1 MGAYILSTPSSA
13 RLFCVT
19 FTPFPPSP
27 PPTHTDTHTGKD
39 IHTLRRLALLHPKL
53 IALATKSSVRSWR
66 GGEGYMWGQ
75 GRAAWGAGPHGA
87 DRMGNGAI
95 EEGER
100 PHGLVKEGRGR
111 PKGLSQKEDGDR
123 VGHFGGHNSSSRAR
137 RRGRQDKGGRQEK
150 KEAREGGG

>member
-66 GGEGYMWGQ
+66 EGGIQ
-75 GRAAWGAGPHGA
+75 VGAGAG
-87 DRMGNGAI
+87 
-95 EEGER
+95 
-100 PHGLVKEGRGR
+100 GL
-111 PKGLSQKEDGDR
+111 
-123 VGHFGGHNSSSRAR
+123 HGGHRGGREAARAR
-137 RRGRQDKGGRQEK
+137 
-150 KEAREGGG
+150 